1 MKKTEKTKVITAIKE
16 KLNKSTVV
24 ILTDYKGLKMSQI
37 TSLRKSLRPLD
48 AEFKVFKN
56 TMINLAVKDKS
67 LESFTSLLN
76 GSTAVLFGYKDQV
89 MPAKI
94 LAKFIKDNEKPSIKG
109 GILDGNFV
117 DAAMLQ
123 NLAKLPT
130 REVLL
135 SMVLS
140 GMQAPLY
147 NFVGDLKGI
156 VRKFVYALNA
166 VKDKKQAGNQ

>member
-1 MKKTEKTKVITAIKE
+1 
-16 KLNKSTVV
+16 
-24 ILTDYKGLKMSQI
+24 
-37 TSLRKSLRPLD
+37 
-48 AEFKVFKN
+48 
-56 TMINLAVKDKS
+56 
-67 LESFTSLLN
+67 
-76 GSTAVLFGYKDQV
+76 
-89 MPAKI
+89 
-94 LAKFIKDNEKPSIKG
+94 
-109 GILDGNFV
+109 
-117 DAAMLQ
+117 MLQ

-166 VKDKKQAGNQ
+166 VKEKEARNQ